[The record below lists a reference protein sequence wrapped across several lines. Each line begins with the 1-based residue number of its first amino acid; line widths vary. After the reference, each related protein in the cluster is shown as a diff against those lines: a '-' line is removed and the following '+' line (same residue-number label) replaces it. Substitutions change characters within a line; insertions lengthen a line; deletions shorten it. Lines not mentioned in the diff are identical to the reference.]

1 MSTFPAELTGT
12 WAIDESHSTIGFAVK
27 HAVVA
32 TTRGTF
38 TSYSGGATIDAEK
51 PELSTAWVEIDAK
64 SVNTGN
70 PQRDGHLASADF
82 WNADA
87 NPKIIYRST
96 AARPDGDQ
104 LIMTGD
110 LTIGGTTAP
119 VDITWAFNGTA
130 KDPWGN
136 TKAGFEGT
144 ATINRKDWGIS
155 YNAVLETGGVLIG
168 EKVKLVLEIEAA
180 KQA

>member
-12 WAIDESHSTIGFAVK
+12 WTIDADHSTIGFAVR

-32 TTRGTF
+32 TTRGKF
-38 TSYSGGATIDAEK
+38 TSYAGGATIDAEN
-51 PELSTAWVEIDAK
+51 PENSTAWVEIEAK
-64 SVNTGN
+64 SVDTGN
-70 PQRDGHLASADF
+70 PQRDGHLAGADF
-82 WNADA
+82 WNAEA
-87 NPKIIYRST
+87 NPKITFRTTS
-96 AARPDGDQ
+96 AKLDGDA
-104 LIMTGD
+104 LITSGD
-110 LTIGGTTAP
+110 LSIGGNTAP
-119 VDITWAFNGTA
+119 VDIVWEFNGIA

-144 ATINRKDWGIS
+144 ATINRKEWGIS

-168 EKVKLVLEIEAA
+168 DKVKLVLEIEAS